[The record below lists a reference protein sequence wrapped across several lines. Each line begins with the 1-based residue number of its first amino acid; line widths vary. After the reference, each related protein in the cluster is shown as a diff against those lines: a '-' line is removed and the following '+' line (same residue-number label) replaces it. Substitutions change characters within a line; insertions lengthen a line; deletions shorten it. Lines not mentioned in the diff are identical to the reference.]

1 MADQHFVRF
10 YGYKRRQQNMCKEL
24 ESSCRDKAPSL
35 SVIEQILGR
44 KGLIAWTYAALAV
57 GLHLFGG
64 LGKLAPILYVPPPA
78 STKIKADLVM
88 VIVLTTKQ
96 VHGKT
101 QQLHVDFPLPITL
114 VENSGRCKTNEHGEK
129 VDSHLVEVHS
139 VCALLIE
146 AGDMDDGSMMNMVF
160 DTGDGDLVL
169 LAFNAVALVPRM
181 VDAGVLNMAR
191 EQGSVLGCSSQI
203 LFCPLSNG
211 MASQLVM
218 VKCYLYSS

>member
-129 VDSHLVEVHS
+129 
-139 VCALLIE
+139 LIE

>member
-1 MADQHFVRF
+1 MAGDMDQSWGDKHFVRF
-10 YGYKRRQQNMCKEL
+10 YGRKRRQQNMCKEP

-96 VHGKT
+96 
-101 QQLHVDFPLPITL
+101 DFPLPIIL
-114 VENSGRCKTNEHGEK
+114 VENSGMCKTNEHGEK
-129 VDSHLVEVHS
+129 QSDPFLPIVKWDGKPV
-139 VCALLIE
+139 
-146 AGDMDDGSMMNMVF
+146 GD
-160 DTGDGDLVL
+160 
-169 LAFNAVALVPRM
+169 
-181 VDAGVLNMAR
+181 
-191 EQGSVLGCSSQI
+191 E
-203 LFCPLSNG
+203 
-211 MASQLVM
+211 
-218 VKCYLYSS
+218 